1 LKWVCDQDSKDL
13 GCVEVE
19 IEKCRGGKTGS
30 FFLSTD
36 FAYMQMNDVTQS
48 EKATSIARRKETG
61 DSKKKSEKYTN
72 ALVGADALA

>member
-1 LKWVCDQDSKDL
+1 
-13 GCVEVE
+13 
-19 IEKCRGGKTGS
+19 
-30 FFLSTD
+30 
-36 FAYMQMNDVTQS
+36 MQMNDVTQS